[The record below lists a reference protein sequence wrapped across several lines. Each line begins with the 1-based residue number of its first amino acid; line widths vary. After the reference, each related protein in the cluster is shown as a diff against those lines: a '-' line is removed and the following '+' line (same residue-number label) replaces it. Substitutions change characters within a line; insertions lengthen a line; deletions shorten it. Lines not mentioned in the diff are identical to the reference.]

1 MVCGKVPPHPPA
13 LTAESDAEPQE
24 HHRASDANGYFP
36 RDEYKRILDAIYRL
50 DDGLERGYG
59 VKKRGQRIRTL
70 VPGHF
75 AS

>member
-1 MVCGKVPPHPPA
+1 MSNKI
-13 LTAESDAEPQE
+13 
-24 HHRASDANGYFP
+24 
-36 RDEYKRILDAIYRL
+36 ILYATYRL

-59 VKKRGQRIRTL
+59 VEKRGQRIRTL